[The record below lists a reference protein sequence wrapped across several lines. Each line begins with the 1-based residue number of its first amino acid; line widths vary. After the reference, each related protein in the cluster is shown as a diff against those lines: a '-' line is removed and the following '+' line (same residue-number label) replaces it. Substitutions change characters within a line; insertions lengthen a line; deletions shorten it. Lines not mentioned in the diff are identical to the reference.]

1 VLPGDLLT
9 VSISATDASA
19 ITSVKLFYRTQ
30 GTLTFSF
37 VTATGSGPYEAIIPS
52 SAVVEP
58 GLEVYALAIDAAGNA
73 GISDTVSVG
82 VVAPSDLI
90 APTIAVAAP
99 PDGQASGTAVTVSAT
114 ITDASGIAAA
124 SLFYRTEGASSF
136 TSAAFTLISGDTYR
150 ATVPAIFVQTPAVEY
165 YVSATDNSPSAN
177 QALAPSGAPSTVA
190 RFTVAVSD
198 TAGPSLGHTPLTT
211 AVPDGSSLGL
221 DLTASDASGLGQ
233 VRIFWATAGSSTY
246 SATTASSLGGG
257 NFYASIGPVRAPSVR
272 YYVEATDSLGNIAR
286 LPAAGSAAPFTV
298 SVVVP
303 DNIGPTIV
311 HTPIAGPRNPGE
323 AIVVEATVTDTSG
336 VAGLTLYY
344 QPTGGV
350 GFSSLTM
357 AAAGGDLWSA
367 IIPSSAV
374 VAPGLSYYIRA
385 TDASPA
391 ANASNS
397 PAGGLHSFTV
407 TAPVTD
413 SAAPTIGHAPIAD
426 GQTAGL
432 PVTVSA
438 AIVDASGVS
447 RATLFFRTAGDV
459 GWLSTAMTATGGNYT
474 AEIPRLVV
482 AAPAVEYYIEALD
495 GSPAANR
502 GTDPAGAPTSTH
514 SFSVVV
520 PDTTGPVVS
529 LLPLP
534 LTVEEGTPVTVSA
547 DVTDPSGVG
556 EVTLFFRT
564 AGASAWFSQR
574 LSLAA
579 GSYEAVLPG
588 SVVLVPGLEL
598 YLEATD
604 SIGNLTE
611 EPTGGATDPLLVE
624 VTPAAPDDAT
634 APTILHSPASSA
646 TYNRALSLSAI
657 VSDASGVRSVTVWYR
672 DLNALDWSFAD
683 LTDRGGNRWSG
694 EVPAEALTTSQL
706 TYFIEAFDLSGASNR
721 AVDPAGAP
729 TELYTL
735 EVVGLP
741 GDDVTDTGTDAGE
754 DTTADTTEDTT
765 ADTDPDTSEDTTA
778 DGSGTPVADTSA
790 DTENDTAAD
799 TEEDTR
805 DETRPRA
812 TESGCSAAGPR
823 SNLSSILFVLAGV
836 LLFAVR
842 AYRSIRARRAT
853 NRLSKLADKPR

>member
-1 VLPGDLLT
+1 
-9 VSISATDASA
+9 
-19 ITSVKLFYRTQ
+19 
-30 GTLTFSF
+30 
-37 VTATGSGPYEAIIPS
+37 
-52 SAVVEP
+52 
-58 GLEVYALAIDAAGNA
+58 
-73 GISDTVSVG
+73 
-82 VVAPSDLI
+82 
-90 APTIAVAAP
+90 
-99 PDGQASGTAVTVSAT
+99 
-114 ITDASGIAAA
+114 
-124 SLFYRTEGASSF
+124 
-136 TSAAFTLISGDTYR
+136 
-150 ATVPAIFVQTPAVEY
+150 
-165 YVSATDNSPSAN
+165 
-177 QALAPSGAPSTVA
+177 
-190 RFTVAVSD
+190 
-198 TAGPSLGHTPLTT
+198 
-211 AVPDGSSLGL
+211 
-221 DLTASDASGLGQ
+221 
-233 VRIFWATAGSSTY
+233 
-246 SATTASSLGGG
+246 
-257 NFYASIGPVRAPSVR
+257 
-272 YYVEATDSLGNIAR
+272 
-286 LPAAGSAAPFTV
+286 
-298 SVVVP
+298 
-303 DNIGPTIV
+303 
-311 HTPIAGPRNPGE
+311 
-323 AIVVEATVTDTSG
+323 
-336 VAGLTLYY
+336 
-344 QPTGGV
+344 
-350 GFSSLTM
+350 
-357 AAAGGDLWSA
+357 
-367 IIPSSAV
+367 
-374 VAPGLSYYIRA
+374 
-385 TDASPA
+385 
-391 ANASNS
+391 
-397 PAGGLHSFTV
+397 
-407 TAPVTD
+407 
-413 SAAPTIGHAPIAD
+413 
-426 GQTAGL
+426 
-432 PVTVSA
+432 
-438 AIVDASGVS
+438 
-447 RATLFFRTAGDV
+447 
-459 GWLSTAMTATGGNYT
+459 
-474 AEIPRLVV
+474 
-482 AAPAVEYYIEALD
+482 
-495 GSPAANR
+495 
-502 GTDPAGAPTSTH
+502 
-514 SFSVVV
+514 VVV